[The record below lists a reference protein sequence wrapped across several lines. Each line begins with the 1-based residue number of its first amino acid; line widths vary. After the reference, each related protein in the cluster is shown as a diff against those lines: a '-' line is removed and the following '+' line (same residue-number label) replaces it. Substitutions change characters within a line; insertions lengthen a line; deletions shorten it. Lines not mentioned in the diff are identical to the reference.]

1 MRRLFLL
8 SLLSLAAILLTHIT
22 NAQKGN
28 CGGKVKVLTLN
39 RDGAQRGNTLAEY
52 GEPIAV
58 RGDYTLCL
66 RFNIIVFRLLTAVI
80 YILDQKD
87 YDELPISL
95 DVYFEKI
102 RTKYGGYGRFYPL
115 PNNLA
120 TNKWYFYCQT
130 RNSSG
135 GEGRVYLDGELLV
148 QETIAFATDEA
159 VRDTIMGQDEYMP
172 PYSMSGQLSQVNMW
186 RRVLS
191 HEEILSLTRCEVDLE
206 GDIISWSGP
215 WKVYNAEEKYVS
227 MPELCQSVNRGRMT
241 VPLPSLRYHD
251 SVQLCRGLRGYFDVP
266 ATMAAVYESKK
277 FFEGV
282 SDCARVWAGADDE
295 AVEGVWHNPFTGVNM
310 DPSEM
315 AFKIHNPDGDKYQNC
330 ILLRDSGLLD
340 TDCKKHSC
348 AACHTTAGSTWT
360 LRGTCEEEE
369 RMYYFDLVALP
380 MSFRGYGEYRVRKVE
395 DTWVWYNSVTNTTM
409 ATLSPL
415 SLNYP
420 VGRLTWDLKAEVCG
434 QEGGQRMLTLSPCV
448 PGEFT
453 CDDGSCIAFS
463 KRCDLKFD
471 CKDKTDESFCD
482 IVNFPGDYR
491 SRLPPRPASDE
502 ALPIAVSVSMDT
514 LNIDTTTMLLSVSYN
529 LRMTW
534 LDNRLTYNN
543 LKPLTRLNTV
553 SQEQVAQLWRPQ
565 VGFINTDDIQQTK
578 VDEDAV
584 TTVFRQH
591 KVYTPNLANPYEV
604 EIYRGDTNPLS
615 TSRKYFTI
623 YTCNFDLVLY
633 PFDIQKCYL
642 RLQIISASSEYLVF
656 NINDSTVNYF
666 GEKFLVEY
674 GIGKIDLKEGDG
686 GQYSEIQ
693 VQVELIRRYGF
704 AMLNI
709 YIPSVTLLTIS
720 YVTLYF
726 RPTIFEVRV
735 MTALTAQLVLA
746 TLFTQVSTSLPKTSY
761 FKMVDIWLL
770 FCILLI
776 FFIIIFHTIIDLNL
790 DYGDGSFTS
799 SNPLP
804 KISTGSIGVTRVS
817 PINAD
822 GKEEKKDY
830 KEMFKLA
837 FSANDVKFYI
847 IFSKCTIFTIFLLFN
862 AIYWGTL
869 AKDSGLVYYY

>member
-1 MRRLFLL
+1 
-8 SLLSLAAILLTHIT
+8 
-22 NAQKGN
+22 
-28 CGGKVKVLTLN
+28 
-39 RDGAQRGNTLAEY
+39 
-52 GEPIAV
+52 
-58 RGDYTLCL
+58 
-66 RFNIIVFRLLTAVI
+66 
-80 YILDQKD
+80 
-87 YDELPISL
+87 
-95 DVYFEKI
+95 
-102 RTKYGGYGRFYPL
+102 
-115 PNNLA
+115 
-120 TNKWYFYCQT
+120 
-130 RNSSG
+130 
-135 GEGRVYLDGELLV
+135 
-148 QETIAFATDEA
+148 
-159 VRDTIMGQDEYMP
+159 
-172 PYSMSGQLSQVNMW
+172 
-186 RRVLS
+186 
-191 HEEILSLTRCEVDLE
+191 
-206 GDIISWSGP
+206 
-215 WKVYNAEEKYVS
+215 
-227 MPELCQSVNRGRMT
+227 
-241 VPLPSLRYHD
+241 
-251 SVQLCRGLRGYFDVP
+251 
-266 ATMAAVYESKK
+266 
-277 FFEGV
+277 
-282 SDCARVWAGADDE
+282 
-295 AVEGVWHNPFTGVNM
+295 
-310 DPSEM
+310 
-315 AFKIHNPDGDKYQNC
+315 
-330 ILLRDSGLLD
+330 
-340 TDCKKHSC
+340 
-348 AACHTTAGSTWT
+348 
-360 LRGTCEEEE
+360 
-369 RMYYFDLVALP
+369 MYYFDLVAMP

-395 DTWVWYNSVTNTTM
+395 NTWEWYNAVTNTTM

-420 VGRLTWDLKAEVCG
+420 VGRHKWNLQVPVCG
-434 QEGGQRMLTLSPCV
+434 QKGGQRMLTLSPCV

-471 CKDKTDESFCD
+471 CIDKTDESFCD

-502 ALPIAVSVSMDT
+502 ALPIAVAVSMDT

-565 VGFINTDDIQQTK
+565 LGFINTDDIQQTK

-591 KVYTPNLANPYEV
+591 PVYTPNLADPYEV

-615 TSRKYFTI
+615 TTRKYSTI

-633 PFDIQKCYL
+633 PFDIQECYL

-656 NINDSTVNYF
+656 NVNDSAVEYL
-666 GEKFLVEY
+666 GQKFLVEY
-674 GIGKIDLKEGDG
+674 GIGKINLKESDG
-686 GQYSEIQ
+686 GQYGEVQ

-735 MTALTAQLVLA
+735 MTALTSQLVLA

-776 FFIIIFHTIIDLNL
+776 FFIIIFHTIIDLHL
-790 DYGDGSFTS
+790 DYGDTSFTS
-799 SNPLP
+799 GPP
-804 KISTGSIGVTRVS
+804 FQKISSGSTGVTRVS
-817 PINAD
+817 PIN
-822 GKEEKKDY
+822 GKEGETKNY
-830 KEMFKLA
+830 KEIFKHSFL
-837 FSANDVKFYI
+837 SNTVKFYI
-847 IFSKCTIFTIFLLFN
+847 ILSKSTIFAVFLLFN